1 VFPFAH
7 VAAVGVA
14 VLSTF
19 CYASSAVLQERESA
33 AQESGGARMV
43 LRLVRR
49 PWWLVA
55 VAATVSGAL
64 LHIGALALGP
74 LTLVQPFG
82 VLTLVLAL
90 PLGAKVNKTVVTPA
104 EWRAAAAV
112 AVGLA
117 AVLFVAPH
125 HAPPVRLPVHEVLVA
140 TAAVAA
146 LCVALLVAAVF
157 LSRRPAAVARAAAAA
172 ACFGFASAMARATVT
187 AAAPPLVVGSL
198 AVLGAAAG
206 LALAQLAY
214 RTGGLGAPLATQIL
228 IDPIVAVLIGVV
240 VLGEPLQLGPF
251 RSCIGILGLVLTTV
265 GIWTLA
271 TQHQKVEK
279 EELGRDLDG
288 DVAGETGGTADRS
301 TTQP

>member
-1 VFPFAH
+1 M
-7 VAAVGVA
+7 VA

-33 AQESGGARMV
+33 RQESGGARMV
-43 LRLVRR
+43 LALVRR

-55 VAATVSGAL
+55 VGATIAGAL

-90 PLGAKVNKTVVTPA
+90 PLGARVNKTVVTPA

-125 HAPPVRLPVHEVLVA
+125 HAPASKLPIDMLFGS
-140 TAAVAA
+140 TAAVGG
-146 LCVALLVAAVF
+146 LSALLLLVAVF

-172 ACFGFASAMARATVT
+172 ACFGYASAMARATVT
-187 AAAPPLVVGSL
+187 GATPLPLGATLAVVG
-198 AVLGAAAG
+198 ACAG

-228 IDPIVAVLIGVV
+228 VDPIVAVLIGIL
-240 VLGEPLQLGPF
+240 VLGEPLQLGPI
-251 RSCIGILGLVLTTV
+251 RTCVGILGLVLTTA
-265 GIWTLA
+265 GIWALA
-271 TQHQKVEK
+271 TQHQKVET

-288 DVAGETGGTADRS
+288 DVSGETGGTADRS
-301 TTQP
+301 TTPP